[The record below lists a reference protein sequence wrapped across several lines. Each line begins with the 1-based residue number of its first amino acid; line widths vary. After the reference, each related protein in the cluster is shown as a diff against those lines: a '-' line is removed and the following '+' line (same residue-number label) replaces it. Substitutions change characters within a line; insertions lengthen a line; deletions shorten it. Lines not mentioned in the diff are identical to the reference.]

1 MQGTVVSFEVQPGDE
16 VYVGKL
22 VLVMEAMKMEH
33 EVRAEVSGIVERLGI
48 EPGDTIFEGH
58 PLIILQSAEVA
69 VGDEGEKEELDL
81 DYIRPD
87 LQEVTDRKGAGLDAN
102 RPEAVAKRH
111 KTGRRTA
118 RENIAH
124 LCDEGT
130 FVEYGS
136 GSCGGPAA
144 QTFHGRSDQEHY
156 WRWHGCGVGADKW
169 RSVPE
174 AAVAL
179 VMSYDYMVL
188 AGTQGMKN
196 HDKSDRLLQLLSNNV
211 YQRSY
216 LLKAVAVLAQTQT
229 ALVAGLTAWPLPIS
243 HGFQAWCR

>member
-1 MQGTVVSFEVQPGDE
+1 MQGTVVSFEVAPGDE
-16 VYVGKL
+16 VFVGKL

-58 PLIILQSAEVA
+58 PLIILQAAEVA
-69 VGDEGEKEELDL
+69 VSDEGEKEELDL

-87 LQEVTDRKGAGLDAN
+87 LQEVLDRKSAGFDQN

-136 GSCGGPAA
+136 VVIAG
-144 QTFHGRSDQEHY
+144 QRRRRSIEDLIKNTT
-156 WRWHGCGVGADKW
+156 GD
-169 RSVPE
+169 
-174 AAVAL
+174 
-179 VMSYDYMVL
+179 
-188 AGTQGMKN
+188 GM
-196 HDKSDRLLQLLSNNV
+196 
-211 YQRSY
+211 
-216 LLKAVAVLAQTQT
+216 
-229 ALVAGLTAWPLPIS
+229 VAGLGQINGDLFPKIAVVPW
-243 HGFQAWCR
+243 